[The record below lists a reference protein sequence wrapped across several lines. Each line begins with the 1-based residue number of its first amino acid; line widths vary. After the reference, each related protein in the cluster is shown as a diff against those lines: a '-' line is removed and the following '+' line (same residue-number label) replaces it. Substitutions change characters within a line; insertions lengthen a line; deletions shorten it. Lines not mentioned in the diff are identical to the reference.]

1 MDIIFRKS
9 HIITIPEWKDFNTEL
24 DYIFHVTSHYEGGDM
39 LVIKKEGSLKKGY
52 TIFDINLDN
61 QKLINHLNNLEN
73 EYLIEPFQISFEE
86 KIIDKNFLFK
96 LKELFIEFKGKN
108 KVLLNIKKNGKD
120 VRKLELKSRFVD
132 AGNEELLH
140 KVMDAI
146 EYATIVLDENT
157 SYGDEAPF

>member
-1 MDIIFRKS
+1 MTDAEIIDIGELKS
-9 HIITIPEWKDFNTEL
+9 GETITLNTEPISSESTTPSRSANFGPGAEL
-24 DYIFHVTSHYEGGDM
+24 LMNEK
-39 LVIKKEGSLKKGY
+39 KKEGGNTPTS
-52 TIFDINLDN
+52 DINLAD
-61 QKLINHLNNLEN
+61 LNNLEN

-86 KIIDKNFLFK
+86 KIIDKTFLFK
-96 LKELFIEFKGKN
+96 LKELFIEYKGKN